1 MNILGISAYYH
12 DSAGC
17 LVTDGRIRAAAQEE
31 RFTRIKHDFSFP
43 SHAAA
48 WCLESAGLKVSD
60 IDFVAFYDK
69 PFIKFER
76 ILESYIAFAPAGIR
90 SFLQAM
96 PLWLRQKLFLGE
108 TLRKELSYEGKI
120 IFPEHHESHAASA
133 FYPSPF
139 REAAILTTDG
149 VGEWA
154 TTTVGMGRDNE
165 FTLLAEQP
173 PWPETDNWQETIVP
187 D

>member
-1 MNILGISAYYH
+1 MPVNILGISAYYH

-120 IFPEHHESHAASA
+120 IFPEHHESHTASA
-133 FYPSPF
+133 FYPSPY
-139 REAAILTTDG
+139 RARRPYSLRMVWASGLLLLSVWAGIMILLFSPSSRP
-149 VGEWA
+149 
-154 TTTVGMGRDNE
+154 GRKPI
-165 FTLLAEQP
+165 TGRRR
-173 PWPETDNWQETIVP
+173 
-187 D
+187 